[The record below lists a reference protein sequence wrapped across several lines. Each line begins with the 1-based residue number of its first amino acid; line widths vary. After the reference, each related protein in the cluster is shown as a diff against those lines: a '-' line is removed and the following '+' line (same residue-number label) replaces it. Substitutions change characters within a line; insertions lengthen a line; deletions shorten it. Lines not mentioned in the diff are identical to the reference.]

1 MKTALKIILHLAGFP
16 LLIALIVVFTLPVL
30 QAGISYGVMVF
41 VGLIVAV
48 VMALIYFLVYFL
60 MAKRAK
66 KTVYKQTL
74 VSIIVAVV
82 CLGGL
87 WIAIDYFL
95 PDVLKD
101 ATSNT
106 ILYEDLADDFEA
118 RAEVNKNLLD
128 EFINRN
134 VANGNLLTQ
143 EQINACIEENVDSGK
158 LKLLTEEEYLA
169 QGANNAEVSAL
180 LKAQLSAPFLAEGV
194 SNEKVKAMISAKFQS
209 IDKDGYVTFVGPW
222 LDMANDDRLTI
233 PTLIHLIVN
242 KRETEGMPFPANGVD
257 DPVMWSI
264 LDMLGEPMEF
274 DLGPNGMNVIPEN
287 LIGALYIM
295 QFTVNDILSN
305 VTDAIEDPNVVG
317 SPIFIVYSDGGV
329 ISLVPS
335 NESRGVLDYQRM
347 AWLDSNGLIFAIVS
361 LFSVRKL
368 FLIFAGVLVI
378 TTYLIGLLR
387 DESGEKEK
395 TGSKVAVYSDAPEG
409 VGPVL
414 DMNNLTTDFYKP
426 YDPSYVVVTRES
438 VLDFDKVSRQLA
450 EDAARKVTKVYSPG
464 DFT

>member
-16 LLIALIVVFTLPVL
+16 LLIALIVVFTLPVI
-30 QAGISYGVMVF
+30 QAGITYGVMVF

-60 MAKRAK
+60 MAKRGK
-66 KTVYKQTL
+66 KTIARQTL

-87 WIAIDYFL
+87 WIAVDNFL
-95 PDVLKD
+95 PDILKD

-106 ILYEDLADDFEA
+106 ILYEDLADDYGA
-118 RAEVNKNLLD
+118 RAEVNKNLLE
-128 EFINRN
+128 EFIRRN
-134 VANGNLLTQ
+134 VANGSLLTQ
-143 EQINACIEENVDSGK
+143 EEVENCIKENVELEILVD
-158 LKLLTEEEYLA
+158 LPEAEYLA
-169 QGANNAEVSAL
+169 QGPKNPEVAAL
-180 LKAQLSAPFLAEGV
+180 LREEFSARFLEEGAR
-194 SNEKVKAMISAKFQS
+194 NQKVRDLISTKFQS

-222 LDMANDDRLTI
+222 LDMANDERLTI

-242 KRETEGMPFPANGVD
+242 KRETEALPFPMYGSEDAVQ
-257 DPVMWSI
+257 WSI

-274 DLGPNGMNVIPEN
+274 DLGPNGMNVVPEN
-287 LIGALYIM
+287 LVGTIDFASAA
-295 QFTVNDILSN
+295 VNSILAYL
-305 VTDAIEDPNVVG
+305 TYAIEDPDVVG
-317 SPIFIVYSDGGV
+317 SPIFITWGEGGV
-329 ISLVPS
+329 ISLIPS

-368 FLIFAGVLVI
+368 FLIFAGVLVV
-378 TTYLIGLLR
+378 TTYLIGMLR
-387 DESGEKEK
+387 DDGKKSAKEAK
-395 TGSKVAVYSDAPEG
+395 VYSDDPQG

-426 YDPSYVVVTRES
+426 YDPSYVVVTRGN
-438 VLDFDKVSRQLA
+438 LDYDKISRQLA
-450 EDAARKVTKVYSPG
+450 EDAANGVTKVYLPE
-464 DFT
+464 DFA